1 MEISGTEYNEKY
13 AKLMAMKE
21 LGTERWDQNLV
32 LSLMHDSSLA
42 CEVISARDTEKAS
55 ADESSP
61 MREDV
66 DLHR

>member
-1 MEISGTEYNEKY
+1 MQMSETDYNEKY

-42 CEVISARDTEKAS
+42 CEVISARDIEKETE
-55 ADESSP
+55 DESHP
-61 MREDV
+61 MRKEV

>member
-1 MEISGTEYNEKY
+1 
-13 AKLMAMKE
+13 MAMKE

-42 CEVISARDTEKAS
+42 CEVLSARDTDKTS
-55 ADESSP
+55 VDESSP
-61 MREDV
+61 MQENV

>member
-1 MEISGTEYNEKY
+1 
-13 AKLMAMKE
+13 MAMKE

-42 CEVISARDTEKAS
+42 CEVISARDIEKETE
-55 ADESSP
+55 DESHP
-61 MREDV
+61 MREEV